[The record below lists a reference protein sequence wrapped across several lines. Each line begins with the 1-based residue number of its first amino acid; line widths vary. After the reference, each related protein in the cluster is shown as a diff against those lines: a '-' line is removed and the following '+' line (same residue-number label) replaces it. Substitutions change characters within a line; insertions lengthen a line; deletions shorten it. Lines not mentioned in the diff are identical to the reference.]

1 MNKGDLIE
9 TVAKKTGMTKKDAAE
24 AVNLTLAT
32 IQANVK
38 KGVLLVGFGSFKV
51 TRRKARLGRNP
62 QTDRVA
68 SLPPQ
73 AWPPRAGEILQGHPC
88 SG

>member
-9 TVAKKTGMTKKDAAE
+9 IVAKKTGMTKKDAAE
-24 AVNLTLAT
+24 AVNLTLTT

-38 KGVLLVGFGSFKV
+38 KGVLLVGFGSFSV

-62 QTDRVA
+62 QTGESIKIKARNVV
-68 SLPPQ
+68 
-73 AWPPRAGEILQGHPC
+73 RFKAGK
-88 SG
+88 SWKV